1 MTHKTINLYD
11 MYYFQPP
18 KLIKNTFLPLFKNLM
33 LPNKTLK
40 FHPLYFKTVYKGPK
54 YVPKPPL
61 YSHMKYFDFPD
72 PFEW

>member
-1 MTHKTINLYD
+1 

-18 KLIKNTFLPLFKNLM
+18 KLIKNTFKPLFKNLM

-40 FHPLYFKTVYKGPK
+40 FHPFYFKTVYKGPK

-61 YSHMKYFDFPD
+61 YSHIKYFDLPD